1 MTMPSLL
8 LRAAIVAAVI
18 ALVALY
24 LLADPA
30 ADPAQATKIYV
41 G

>member
-1 MTMPSLL
+1 MTMPSLF
-8 LRAAIVAAVI
+8 LRLAVLAAVI

-24 LLADPA
+24 LLADPT
-30 ADPAQATKIYV
+30 ADPAMATKIYV